1 MISLILVTAIAAIAC
16 AVLYRIRG
24 GYDPF
29 PINGT
34 QTARAMWCIPVG
46 AYITSLIWGTTPL
59 TGVETGLLFVYNSL
73 ALFLG
78 LMIPHAF
85 GQAYPVQEDKQ
96 LLRAAYMDLVGSA
109 RIALALS
116 SAFLFPLIEPWHFVA
131 AVLIGGAAHS
141 LAYLIGWQI
150 PVPDGWS
157 LDNKKIVDAPTAWAE
172 LLWGGFQGIIFT
184 VFWLAAF

>member
-1 MISLILVTAIAAIAC
+1 MISLILVVAFVAC

-34 QTARAMWCIPVG
+34 QAARAMWCIPVG
-46 AYITSLIWGTTPL
+46 AYITSMVWGTVPL
-59 TGVETGLLFVYNSL
+59 NFTETAMLFVYNSL

-85 GQAYPVQEDKQ
+85 GQAYPVQKDKQ

-109 RIALALS
+109 RVALALS
-116 SAFLFPLIEPWHFVA
+116 GAFLFPDIELWHFVV
-131 AVLIGGAAHS
+131 AVLAGGAAHS

-150 PVPDGWS
+150 PVPAGWS

-172 LLWGGFQGIIFT
+172 LLWGGFQGVIFT